1 MLLFLLFACIQQVK
15 NETID
20 TGECELSVV
29 QYASGLSEKQTEV
42 AETIESQLGEM
53 EVPDNIIAAAIVN
66 AVAESG
72 LNPTAVGDKG
82 KAIGAFQLHKNGLGH
97 NLTVENRFNVV
108 TNTNIVGI
116 QILRNDTLF
125 ELDHE
130 EASIP
135 ELAAA
140 FAEQIM
146 KPSNIEEQKLHRAK
160 IATKIFPKRL

>member
-1 MLLFLLFACIQQVK
+1 MLLFLLFACIQQAK

-29 QYASGLSEKQTEV
+29 QYAAGLSEQQTEV

-82 KAIGAFQLHKNGLGH
+82 KAVGAFQLHKNGLGH
-97 NLTVENRFNVV
+97 HLTVENRFNVV

-116 QILRNDTLF
+116 QILRNNTLF

-135 ELAAA
+135 VLTAA

>member
-1 MLLFLLFACIQQVK
+1 MLLFLLFACIQQTK

-29 QYASGLSEKQTEV
+29 QYASGLSDEQTEV

-130 EASIP
+130 EASISV
-135 ELAAA
+135 LAAA